1 MWVDIYL
8 DHQIACQF
16 VGSKKKKKKT
26 REQAGKKR
34 KQEGT
39 NEQLFGESLEDHLY
53 GHLVSLNIKN

>member
-16 VGSKKKKKKT
+16 VGSKKKKKKA
-26 REQAGKKR
+26 REQARKKR

-39 NEQLFGESLEDHLY
+39 NEQLFGDSLKDHLY
-53 GHLVSLNIKN
+53 GDLVALNIY